1 MLQHQ
6 KCGRNP
12 SCTAPGFIHCMA
24 PPRLSQPQQ
33 NPGLSLGVASVTC
46 NLWLAVQLKIH
57 TLYCT
62 NSWSQCPP
70 PQKEASGG
78 DVVGIA
84 EEVSPC
90 LRSYLYCS
98 DGGSDQSKYKKM
110 VAFILRE
117 SKYQFF
123 VSISCTLHAQ
133 QLVVKDTF
141 VYLDHWCGRMN
152 KKWKY
157 FPSLA
162 KLIYVWRDNAT
173 QCLAIWRKLYGDLSA
188 AQHGFKLPAKAIAG
202 RWGSVFACHRDLL
215 GNLGAMGIWELQLYE
230 FWIMYIYILCKY
242 TAVVVAVVVAVSC
255 QWSC

>member
-1 MLQHQ
+1 MWQ
-6 KCGRNP
+6 KSKLHSTWVHSLYGTAEAL
-12 SCTAPGFIHCMA
+12 TAPAESRFVSRSGFCD
-24 PPRLSQPQQ
+24 LQPVI
-33 NPGLSLGVASVTC
+33 GCAAKDTYALLHK
-46 NLWLAVQLKIH
+46 QLK
-57 TLYCT
+57 
-62 NSWSQCPP
+62 SVGCPP

-215 GNLGAMGIWELQLYE
+215 GNLGAMGI
-230 FWIMYIYILCKY
+230 
-242 TAVVVAVVVAVSC
+242 
-255 QWSC
+255 